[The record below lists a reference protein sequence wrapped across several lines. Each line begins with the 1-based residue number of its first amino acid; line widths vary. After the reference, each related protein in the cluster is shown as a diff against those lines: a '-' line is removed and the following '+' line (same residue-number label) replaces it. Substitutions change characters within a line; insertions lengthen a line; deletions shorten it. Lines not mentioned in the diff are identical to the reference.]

1 MIDKIIEI
9 EIYNQKYKIRVKGEE
24 DEQYIS
30 HLTSYI
36 DQKMREVAVKSK
48 TADRLKVAVLA
59 ALNIADELFLG
70 QKKFDSLVEVI
81 GHMENEIESLEAYL
95 SKDENTY
102 KTISESIK

>member
-1 MIDKIIEI
+1 MIDKIIDI

-59 ALNIADELFLG
+59 ALNITDELFLN

-95 SKDENTY
+95 LKDENTY
-102 KTISESIK
+102 KTIVESIK